1 MLVFL
6 MSFFIYIIFSASID
20 KYYVGYSTNP
30 WIRIEQHNTNT
41 KDKFTGRTSDWE
53 LKAVFEVMNKSV
65 AVRLERFIKKQKSRA
80 LIERLCQFDFL
91 PDGILAQL
99 VRVPH
104 LRD

>member
-1 MLVFL
+1 

-53 LKAVFEVMNKSV
+53 LKAVFEVMNESV
-65 AVRLERFIKKQKSRA
+65 AVRLERFIKYRNRVLWLRGFVN
-80 LIERLCQFDFL
+80 LIFFPMEF
-91 PDGILAQL
+91 
-99 VRVPH
+99 
-104 LRD
+104 